1 MTKGKKE
8 LWGPYYITEEYRV
21 IADKYCYHLERRRI
35 TKDGDNKGNI
45 YWVAEGYYP
54 NIHRLLEKL
63 LDLQITENLEN
74 LNKAVERMGEVEKNL
89 DKLVKLKCERE
100 KSWMS

>member
-8 LWGPYYITEEYRV
+8 IWGPYYITERYRAK
-21 IADKYCYHLERRRI
+21 ADRYCYILERKR
-35 TKDGDNKGNI
+35 
-45 YWVAEGYYP
+45 VAKEENGKVHWTTEGYYP

-63 LDLQITENLEN
+63 LDLQITENLED